1 MTSYLIRISKQL
13 NISYISSPDIGFLR
27 GLKEP
32 FASTKTSLVFR
43 FLDQDGYEP
52 STKKSYGFLLS
63 NLTYIKTFASAILV
77 PKVYVWPVDE
87 TSYLLPHTNL
97 VADAHRNELQVFAYG
112 FANDKINV
120 HNYSYNPITEYLSFI
135 DNGNFSVDGVVSD
148 FPLTSSAARECFA
161 HLRHSASVQAMPKPL
176 VISNCGASGIYP
188 GCTDLAYKKAIS
200 DGTDAIDCPVHMSKD
215 GVPFCSSSVDLM
227 ANTFVYQTEFRKFA
241 SVINEIQ
248 SNTGIF
254 SFSLNWSDIQ
264 ALTPALS
271 NPYGQLGLFGNP
283 KYSKSGKIVSLSEFL
298 DIAKN
303 ASSVSR
309 VLIKMENA
317 RYLAENQGMSI
328 VNSVLVAL
336 RDSHIQFLRSDERIM
351 IQSTSSAVLKAMKGK
366 GFELVYEVHEAIEVI
381 DSEVIEDIKCFAHS
395 VVLNKDSV
403 FFNSNGFL
411 RSWTHVVDYFH
422 AFLIPVY
429 IQGFRNEYVS
439 IPYDFYYD
447 PVVEINSYVRLARV
461 EGLITAFPQTAVDYR
476 NNRCLTLDKKVK
488 YMEAKIPG
496 ELVSLVPDELRPALP
511 EAFPNL
517 TEGEVLEPA
526 LPPVVSNASLH
537 HSPPPQV
544 AATSTSALLPRQ
556 LTAFLSCLYIVLSL

>member
-1 MTSYLIRISKQL
+1 MIFFMQRASFYAEHNLSMTSYLIRISKQL
-13 NISYISSPDIGFLR
+13 NISYISSPDIGFLQ
-27 GLKEP
+27 GLKQP

-43 FLDQDGYEP
+43 FLDQDEYEP

-97 VADAHRNELQVFAYG
+97 VADAHRNKLQVFAYG
-112 FANDKINV
+112 FANDKINA

-148 FPLTSSAARECFA
+148 FPLTSSSARECFA

-215 GVPFCSSSVDLM
+215 GVPFCSSSVDLI

-328 VNSVLVAL
+328 VNAVFVAL
-336 RDSHIQFLRSDERIM
+336 GNSRITLRSDKRIM
-351 IQSTSSAVLKAMKGK
+351 IQSTSSAVLKAMQGK
-366 GFELVYEVHEAIEVI
+366 GFELVYEVHETIEVVY
-381 DSEVIEDIKCFAHS
+381 SEAIEDIKCFAHS

-403 FFNSNGFL
+403 FSNSNGFVV
-411 RSWTHVVDYFH
+411 SWTHVVEYFH

-447 PVVEINSYVRLARV
+447 PVAEISSYVGLASV
-461 EGLITAFPQTAVDYR
+461 EGIITAFPDDKNIFSNNIILSYINVSYNNSPTPTILVTAVIVQDR
-476 NNRCLTLDKKVK
+476 TF
-488 YMEAKIPG
+488 
-496 ELVSLVPDELRPALP
+496 ALP
-511 EAFPNL
+511 VRLA
-517 TEGEVLEPA
+517 GA
-526 LPPVVSNASLH
+526 
-537 HSPPPQV
+537 
-544 AATSTSALLPRQ
+544 
-556 LTAFLSCLYIVLSL
+556 